1 MYTRENLKDRRFRL
15 NNFYKIVDKN
25 GERVTFKE
33 NPIQKVINDCPSLRK
48 YILKS
53 RQKGVTTNCLL
64 EHFDGTIWKPNT
76 NTCILS
82 HDQGSLEKI
91 FNIIKRAHQYMP
103 DGVRPRLDR
112 GGGSKY
118 EMRFPSVNSKIYAD
132 LESRGDT
139 INRLH
144 ISEAAFADPKRIK
157 ATLEAVPIKTGR
169 VTFETTPNGMGNDF
183 YLRWIEKNTYYAKLF
198 FPWYFDDE
206 YQLDA
211 KLLTDYTEDE
221 TEFIKKAKK
230 LYNVDITKE
239 QIAFRRFKKADLK
252 ELYYQEYP
260 EDDAT
265 CFLASGGAAMD
276 QFFIKKKMDECCTP
290 HKDLGELKVIKPYYR
305 DHYYVIGA
313 DVAEGVS
320 SDYSVAVVA
329 DVITKEVVA
338 TYRANNIRPWAFAH
352 QIHNIAKLY
361 QHGNKPWPL
370 LGVEINNHGH
380 AVVQELYQ
388 NIQYQ
393 NMYFYKE
400 DFPGWKTDMVT
411 RPLMVDAFIEQV
423 ENDTFQ
429 LNSLEILAECLTLV
443 DNNGKIEAADGSHDD
458 TIIATAIAIQ
468 MLVKSGTHDLYDN
481 LSKYIKM

>member
-15 NNFYKIVDKN
+15 NNFYKIVDKQGN
-25 GERVTFKE
+25 KVTFTE
-33 NPIQKVINDCPSLRK
+33 NPIQRVINDDPALRK

-53 RQKGVTTNCLL
+53 RQKGVTTNCLI

-91 FNIIKRAHQYMP
+91 FNIIKRAHMYMHP
-103 DGVRPRLDR
+103 SIQPRLDR

-118 EMRFPSVNSKIYAD
+118 EMRFPEVNSKIYAD

-144 ISEAAFADPKRIK
+144 ISEAAFADPKRIR

-183 YLRWIEKNTYYAKLF
+183 YFRWIDKNSYYSKLF
-198 FPWYFDDE
+198 FPWYYDDE
-206 YQLDA
+206 YQMPVDNILGY
-211 KLLTDYTEDE
+211 TDEE

-230 LYNVDITKE
+230 LYGISISPE
-239 QIAFRRFKKADLK
+239 QIAFRRFKISDLK

-276 QFFIKKKMDECCTP
+276 QFFIKKLMDDLITP
-290 HKDLGELKVIKPYYR
+290 YKDLGQLKIIKPY
-305 DHYYVIGA
+305 DKTHYYAMGA

-320 SDYSVAVVA
+320 SDYSVCVVI
-329 DVITKEVVA
+329 DITTREVVCIF
-338 TYRANNIRPWAFAH
+338 RANNIRPWAFAH
-352 QIHNIAKLY
+352 QIDKVAKMY
-361 QHGNKPWPL
+361 QHGAKPFPK

-380 AVVQELYQ
+380 AVVQELWQ
-388 NIQYQ
+388 NIGYR
-393 NMYFYKE
+393 NLYFHKE
-400 DFPGWKTDMVT
+400 DSPGWKTDMIT
-411 RPLMVDAFIEQV
+411 RPLMVDAFIEIV
-423 ENDTFQ
+423 ENGG
-429 LNSLEILAECLTLV
+429 LAVNCSEILAECLTLV
-443 DNNGKIEAADGSHDD
+443 DNDGKIEAADGSHDD

-468 MLVKSGTHDLYDN
+468 MMVKSGNNDLYEN
-481 LSKYIKM
+481 LHKYIKM